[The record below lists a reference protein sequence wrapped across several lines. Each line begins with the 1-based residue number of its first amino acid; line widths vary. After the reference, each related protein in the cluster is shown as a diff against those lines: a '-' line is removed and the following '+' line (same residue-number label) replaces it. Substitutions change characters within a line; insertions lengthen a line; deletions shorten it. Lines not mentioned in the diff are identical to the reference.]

1 MKPLTSFVLYT
12 LFVSL
17 PLSAQVDSTPFVP
30 ATETAVPG
38 ESGPP
43 VTTHGIVD
51 TPESPGASRENAAP
65 KVDSAVTWPE
75 LIIRTGTKQ
84 YPRAKILC
92 ITVDSMMFLE
102 YPYWNVK
109 PLTIAI
115 DDLTSLRKGNRL
127 PHCATWGAAGFGIAF
142 LAAGIAFLPGCRYD
156 EDYRFA
162 LPVSTILG
170 ILSGIFGFTV
180 GISIDIIANN
190 TRPLLLET
198 QEEKTIK
205 VMRFMGLLNNE

>member
-43 VTTHGIVD
+43 VTTHSIVD
-51 TPESPGASRENAAP
+51 TPESPVAYAP
-65 KVDSAVTWPE
+65 PAVVSAVTWPE
-75 LIIRTGTKQ
+75 MIIRTGITS
-84 YPRAKILC
+84 YPRVKILSM
-92 ITVDSMMFLE
+92 TGDSMMFVE
-102 YPYWNVK
+102 YPYWKVK